1 MKLLAALIIISTSAF
16 AAETVHQVRFD
27 VLIVRVSEA
36 KAVSILPRLRD
47 SAKAAAAQEELVSM
61 LGKGAELVDW
71 PTLTTGSG
79 QRATVENINEYRYP
93 TEFEAPSVVLN
104 ASDYESTPLPAPLAP
119 DPAPK
124 QPDTDKKKHIK
135 LDGELKL
142 AGGTPVTFEVKNLG
156 VSFDADPVIAPDF
169 KHVQFLYNL
178 QHQIFIGNRKNN
190 IEVSPTYKVSV
201 EQPDFMVLKTH
212 ASISVASGQPTLL
225 SFHKLREPINT
236 VELAIC
242 TATIL
247 DTGIPVEKL
256 DEPNAEPPTSK

>member
-27 VLIVRVSEA
+27 VLIVRVPEA
-36 KAVSILPRLRD
+36 KAVAILPRLRD
-47 SAKAAAAQEELVSM
+47 PAKAAAAQEELVSM

-71 PTLTTGSG
+71 PTLTTGFG
-79 QRATVENINEYRYP
+79 RQATVENINEYRYP
-93 TEFEAPSVVLN
+93 TEFEAPSVVLD
-104 ASDYESTPLPAPLAP
+104 ASDYGSTPVPAPLAP

-142 AGGTPVTFEVKNLG
+142 TGGTPTTFEVKNLG
-156 VSFDADPVIAPDF
+156 VVFQVEPSIAPGL
-169 KHVQFLYNL
+169 KHLEFTYSL
-178 QHQIFIGNRKNN
+178 QHQRLIGSRKNT

-201 EQPDFMVLKTH
+201 EQPDFMVLKTSSFH
-212 ASISVASGQPTLL
+212 TVASGQPTLL

-247 DTGIPVEKL
+247 DTGIPAERL

>member
-1 MKLLAALIIISTSAF
+1 MKLLAALTVISISAF

-27 VLIVRVSEA
+27 VLIVRVPEA

-47 SAKAAAAQEELVSM
+47 PAKAAAAQEELVSM

-79 QRATVENINEYRYP
+79 QRATAENVNEYRYP
-93 TEFEAPSVVLN
+93 VEFEAPSVALD
-104 ASDYESTPLPAPLAP
+104 ASDYGSTPLPAPLAP
-119 DPAPK
+119 D
-124 QPDTDKKKHIK
+124 
-135 LDGELKL
+135 
-142 AGGTPVTFEVKNLG
+142 
-156 VSFDADPVIAPDF
+156 F
-169 KHVQFLYNL
+169 KHLQFLYNL
-178 QHQIFIGNRKNN
+178 QHQIFIGNRKNT

-201 EQPDFMVLKTH
+201 EQPDFMVLKTSS
-212 ASISVASGQPTLL
+212 SISVASGQPTLL

-236 VELAIC
+236 VEIAIC

-256 DEPNAEPPTSK
+256 DGPKAEPPLSR